1 MHSPIYYNDNLF
13 EILAWKI
20 FLHAKLD
27 VNISEFY
34 FDNISKVCSIHGK
47 KKLDVIQEV
56 NTINHEWTM
65 TCLIFFKST
74 IIILLRDGSG
84 STLEDFISMSCAV
97 CHNKY
102 NPAASHAVCTN
113 RKEMTGN

>member
-1 MHSPIYYNDNLF
+1 MW
-13 EILAWKI
+13 ILASS
-20 FLHAKLD
+20 
-27 VNISEFY
+27 ISQ
-34 FDNISKVCSIHGK
+34 SMA

-56 NTINHEWTM
+56 NTINHERTK

-84 STLEDFISMSCAV
+84 STLEDFLSMSCAV

-102 NPAASHAVCTN
+102 NPAASHAVCVCTN